1 MVIINRGQTAS
12 RAITSACDERR
23 ENLERPGD
31 SHPWEAVIIRRRHR
45 LYKIK
50 IIRRAHIRSNQQM
63 SDDVYVQP
71 GPTRYAFTPGA
82 ARRQAQLIVERRNRR
97 DGVDVPI
104 ARTIEV
110 RPRAWS

>member
-23 ENLERPGD
+23 ENLEPPGN
-31 SHPWEAVIIRRRHR
+31 SHQWDAVIIRRRHR

-50 IIRRAHIRSNQQM
+50 IIRRARIRGNLRM

-71 GPTRYAFTPGA
+71 GPTR
-82 ARRQAQLIVERRNRR
+82 
-97 DGVDVPI
+97 
-104 ARTIEV
+104 
-110 RPRAWS
+110 